1 MAFLDWSATSNVNGF
16 TLSATCYLW
25 QHFAGQ
31 LILNGQV
38 WEDQAV
44 KETDEDS
51 SRPAE
56 PMEAGD
62 GSPVEGSAA
71 AMDGSPNDGVRDD
84 HSEHSQDG
92 VALTGLEP
100 AAFEVEIQAAFPGR
114 LSSADGGQQPA
125 AAQDQDE
132 GSVGHSACFGG
143 KKSPELGWIWVGF
156 LSPNVMIWVWVNT
169 Y

>member
-56 PMEAGD
+56 LPMEAGD
-62 GSPVEGSAA
+62 GSPVEGSA

-92 VALTGLEP
+92 
-100 AAFEVEIQAAFPGR
+100 
-114 LSSADGGQQPA
+114 GQQPA
-125 AAQDQDE
+125 AAQDQDDE

-143 KKSPELGWIWVGF
+143 KNIPRTWVDLGGLSKSKSSDMGMGQYLLIPF
-156 LSPNVMIWVWVNT
+156 
-169 Y
+169 

>member
-1 MAFLDWSATSNVNGF
+1 M
-16 TLSATCYLW
+16 
-25 QHFAGQ
+25 
-31 LILNGQV
+31 
-38 WEDQAV
+38 

-56 PMEAGD
+56 PMDAGD

-143 KKSPELGWIWVGF
+143 KKIPRTWVDLGG
-156 LSPNVMIWVWVNT
+156 LSKSKCYDMGMGQYLLIPF
-169 Y
+169 